1 MSIKTCIFI
10 LLFELGF
17 VVKFNIVGQI
27 SISELFLLAY
37 VPFIIAKIKWNK
49 VKEIKNISIAYLV
62 LLTAQI
68 FSEVLVSNGLSN
80 TLKGLAI
87 TIVSYLHF
95 IFLFYHITKDK
106 RIILVIILSQIP
118 MRLLFGTSIEE
129 QSTED
134 ILAGEAA
141 AYLKFYFAP
150 LTILVFLA
158 ISILYNNRNF
168 PVFFSLLGVT
178 FILLGARSSGGL
190 ALLTGMVAFFM
201 EHKKMIPNR
210 KTLFL
215 ATLLLS
221 FVCYGFYVYYV
232 NRVLSGDIT
241 SGNSWQLLMC
251 KNPYNP
257 FELLMMGRREAWVGW
272 QAFMDSFWFGHG
284 AWAYDTTGHY
294 QRLMFAL
301 ADNLSDLTKD
311 RISLH
316 FLIPSHSV
324 IVGSGMMNG
333 VFAFLSMIYI
343 VSFFLK
349 KGLFSLGFCDRKYL
363 LVLTYYEFFLFWN
376 ALFSPQSHFRQ
387 TLPIAF
393 AIILSLYLSSKN
405 KKALAPKKGY
415 E

>member
-1 MSIKTCIFI
+1 MSIKTCILL

-17 VVKFNIVGQI
+17 VIKLNIIGQI
-27 SISELFLLAY
+27 SISELFLLVY
-37 VPFIIAKIKWNK
+37 TPFIIAKIRWSK
-49 VKEIKNISIAYLV
+49 VKELKKITIAYLI
-62 LLTAQI
+62 LLAAQI
-68 FSEVLVSNGLSN
+68 FSETLVSNGLSSS
-80 TLKGLAI
+80 LKGLAI

-95 IFLFYHITKDK
+95 IFLFYHLTKDK
-106 RIILVIILSQIP
+106 RLILVVIFSQIP

-129 QSTED
+129 QGAED

-150 LTILVFLA
+150 LTILIFLV
-158 ISILYNNRNF
+158 ISILYNNRKV
-168 PVFFSLLGVT
+168 PAFFSLLGAV

-190 ALLTGMVAFFM
+190 ALLTGMIAYFL

-210 KTLFL
+210 KILFV
-215 ATLLLS
+215 ATLLLL

-272 QAFMDSFWFGHG
+272 QAFMDSFWIGHG

-301 ADNLSDLTKD
+301 ADNLSDLTKE

-324 IVGSGMMNG
+324 IIGSGMMNG
-333 VFAFLSMIYI
+333 IFAFLTMIYI
-343 VSFFLK
+343 VFFFLK
-349 KGLFSLGFCDRKYL
+349 KGLLCLGSCERKYI
-363 LVLTYYEFFLFWN
+363 LVLSYYEFYLFWN

-393 AIILSLYLSSKN
+393 AIILSLYLLSKN
-405 KKALAPKKGY
+405 KKVLAQKESY